1 MAENIDYGLV
11 AFGPNNRHNNSRRVD
26 HPNAGSLH
34 PEERHTTQAAD
45 GEGTMQFCRADRRG
59 DGNGTKLL
67 VRAEHAALA
76 KPDGAEG

>member
-1 MAENIDYGLV
+1 MPGRPPPLSRVLRPREAVGPRGRTNLTAENIDYGLV

-45 GEGTMQFCRADRRG
+45 GEETMQFCRADR
-59 DGNGTKLL
+59 
-67 VRAEHAALA
+67 
-76 KPDGAEG
+76 